1 MVGHA
6 GLVTSFS
13 AYQPPS
19 FLLFSFLPSH
29 QQAFN
34 ERDYAVGTV
43 RGTGDADK
51 TLRAHK
57 LYSLVSEGS

>member
-29 QQAFN
+29 QRTFN
-34 ERDYAVGTV
+34 EHDYAVDTV
-43 RGTGDADK
+43 RATGDADK
-51 TLRAHK
+51 L
-57 LYSLVSEGS
+57 SESINLAF

>member
-6 GLVTSFS
+6 GLVTSSS

-34 ERDYAVGTV
+34 EQDYAVGRV

-51 TLRAHK
+51 PLGAHK

>member
-19 FLLFSFLPSH
+19 LLLFSFLPSH

-34 ERDYAVGTV
+34 EQDYAVGTV

-51 TLRAHK
+51 TLGAHQ